1 MPVLGSGFDAS
12 MASLNEA
19 GEPAAKIGTLIM
31 VMCCKPPPAR
41 RNSRAIPRGAGAA
54 SGTSGLPPPSEN
66 RATTG
71 MALPVNNGER
81 LSAAASAVPT
91 NSPAAH
97 VPLMWFLRWP
107 GCTPKVP
114 SNDSIICWGVMVA
127 AAVVVVVAGAAPANI
142 EAVETVADARVRNA
156 NRVPLRK
163 MDDFMKGPLLSRCL
177 LFAPG
182 IVNLRAGRCNRE
194 GLAWLDDAALFLT
207 PRAFGARWHAGR
219 EFPAL
224 RGEHSQA
231 LEIDELDFFRIDG
244 AL

>member
-1 MPVLGSGFDAS
+1 MRGFASGWLATYAFNFSGSGMPVFGSGFDAS

-19 GEPAAKIGTLIM
+19 GEDAAKIGTLIM
-31 VMCCKPPPAR
+31 VMCCKPPLAR

-71 MALPVNNGER
+71 MDLPVNNGDR

-114 SNDSIICWGVMVA
+114 SNDSIICCGVMVGA
-127 AAVVVVVAGAAPANI
+127 AAVVAAGAAPANI
-142 EAVETVADARVRNA
+142 EAVEAAADARVRNA

-163 MDDFMKGPLLSRCL
+163 VDDFMTEPLLNVGL
-177 LFAPG
+177 LFVRG
-182 IVNLRAGRCNRE
+182 IVNLPARRCNRGWDDPAPFERRADE
-194 GLAWLDDAALFLT
+194 GQQRGGKHFQRFD
-207 PRAFGARWHAGR
+207 RSGR
-219 EFPAL
+219 
-224 RGEHSQA
+224 R
-231 LEIDELDFFRIDG
+231 R
-244 AL
+244 